1 MQRPPFGSTGIKLA
15 FIILELQLDVTG
27 DAASA
32 CTHGRKPANQKTA
45 IEKAVNQKTA
55 DGSAC
60 EVYAQQA

>member
-1 MQRPPFGSTGIKLA
+1 M
-15 FIILELQLDVTG
+15 QLDVTG

-32 CTHGRKPANQKTA
+32 CTHGREPVNQRAA

-55 DGSAC
+55 DESAC